1 MASTR
6 GHLLAPE
13 QLASVASAI
22 ELVSAMWSG
31 TDELEMSAADE
42 RTVQLLADYLQLG
55 LDELATPRAQ
65 HIKDSIGDAVVLALK
80 VGVRSEQSLVERRV
94 SVNVEFRLRAQGW
107 SMWTSTKE
115 APSWLDRDAI
125 DRVNAIL
132 STPTAQEM
140 EEEEEEEEEDVVAS
154 ILTRV
159 EEVSE
164 FLLSIPS
171 ATEAEQEEVKEEP
184 ESTHVRRTWYYLPSL
199 STKSKRDDICTL
211 ASTSTPR
218 LTGFL
223 LAGKPGLIV
232 IEHPLSTPSP
242 TEAESQ
248 AASSALD
255 AFWSTIKR
263 ESWSDIPSSHKKIS
277 QRLVEPTTRRAFSS
291 FDDVTEWPE
300 LERAAER
307 GRRSDL
313 SKLIRWLDA
322 KGIAGTQCLESVLG
336 VGSWDA

>member
-13 QLASVASAI
+13 HLASVASAI

-94 SVNVEFRLRAQGW
+94 RVNVEFRLRAQGW

-115 APSWLDRDAI
+115 APAWLDRDAI

-132 STPTAQEM
+132 STPTAQES
-140 EEEEEEEEEDVVAS
+140 EEEEEDVVAS
-154 ILTRV
+154 ILARV

-164 FLLSIPS
+164 FLLTIPS
-171 ATEAEQEEVKEEP
+171 ATETEQEEVKEEP

-242 TEAESQ
+242 TDSESQ

-277 QRLVEPTTRRAFSS
+277 QRLVEPSTGRAFST
-291 FDDVTEWPE
+291 FDDVTDWPE

-322 KGIAGTQCLESVLG
+322 RGIAGTQCLESVLG